1 MVKIALIGLTCMFL
15 CVTLG
20 GIKREYAIFVAVAGC
35 FLIFYLGISQ
45 MEFITKTMY
54 ELQSVIGI
62 NGTYI
67 SILLKMVGIASVSY
81 THLWYWNILL
91 KVLPEQNFRLHLR
104 FVKLLWMSG
113 EQIKIEKSLSICRL
127 L

>member
-67 SILLKMVGIASVSY
+67 SILLKMVGIAYLAEFASSLCKDAGQGAIAGQIDFVGKITMIVIS
-81 THLWYWNILL
+81 LPILESL
-91 KVLPEQNFRLHLR
+91 LRTLGEFLP
-104 FVKLLWMSG
+104 
-113 EQIKIEKSLSICRL
+113 
-127 L
+127 